1 MTWTPTEHDLEWT
14 KKLFNSLKKDGGQW
28 VLSATGR
35 FGQEIAEKTLEVP
48 NKPITTATFTR
59 KYDTIELTDIHI
71 QDFADKKAIVWNV
84 EKAKVCFEA
93 SGIKCNLKDTVASAF
108 AKMQK

>member
-1 MTWTPTEHDLEWT
+1 MTWTPTERDLEWT

-35 FGQEIAEKTLEVP
+35 FGQEIAEKTFEVP

-59 KYDTIELTDIHI
+59 KRDIMELTDVHI
-71 QDFADKKAIVWNV
+71 QDFVDKEAIVWNI

-93 SGIKCNLKDTVASAF
+93 LGIKCNLKDTVASAF